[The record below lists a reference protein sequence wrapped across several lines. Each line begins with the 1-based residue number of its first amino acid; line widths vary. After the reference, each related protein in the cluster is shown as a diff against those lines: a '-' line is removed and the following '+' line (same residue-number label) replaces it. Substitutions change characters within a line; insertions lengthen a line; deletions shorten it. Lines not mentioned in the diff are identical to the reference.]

1 MPNKHATALASN
13 KRAAAARLM
22 EAVRDSLAAP
32 LDPEQ
37 RAYLIGYV
45 QSSLD
50 RGALARRQGRPD
62 LIDRATSD
70 LDRYLA
76 KLVQDG
82 ETQ

>member
-1 MPNKHATALASN
+1 
-13 KRAAAARLM
+13 
-22 EAVRDSLAAP
+22 
-32 LDPEQ
+32 
-37 RAYLIGYV
+37 
-45 QSSLD
+45 LD
-50 RGALARRQGRPD
+50 RGALALRQRHPD